1 MFFLVLLSIAPAIF
15 WFWFLFQGKEIKILS
30 LKLLLKVFFFGLF
43 LALVA
48 MFIETKVFS
57 FLPFNYFFTLSGE
70 ELFVGDLKMPIFI
83 FLLTFFFIAPL
94 EEFLKYLFLRRE
106 IFKVKEIDR
115 VIEGIQL
122 GIVLG
127 LGFATIENSFYFVRA
142 GSNVLTLASLF
153 YFRFFLST
161 LAHVIYSGM
170 LGYYLALAKFHKL
183 YQGFF
188 QKRGLIT
195 IILLHGFFNFS
206 LLTQAFSYTIG
217 VVIIAFVVLM
227 KWMIDRRDFETY
239 IIKKKLP
246 ISAPLFSS
254 KAEIDT
260 FLTKEKFSFGEI
272 KALSFCPRCLSIK
285 KVGERTCP
293 YCGMRFD

>member
-1 MFFLVLLSIAPAIF
+1 
-15 WFWFLFQGKEIKILS
+15 
-30 LKLLLKVFFFGLF
+30 
-43 LALVA
+43 
-48 MFIETKVFS
+48 
-57 FLPFNYFFTLSGE
+57 
-70 ELFVGDLKMPIFI
+70 
-83 FLLTFFFIAPL
+83 
-94 EEFLKYLFLRRE
+94 
-106 IFKVKEIDR
+106 
-115 VIEGIQL
+115 
-122 GIVLG
+122 
-127 LGFATIENSFYFVRA
+127 
-142 GSNVLTLASLF
+142 
-153 YFRFFLST
+153 
-161 LAHVIYSGM
+161 
-170 LGYYLALAKFHKL
+170 LAKFHKL

-188 QKRGLIT
+188 LKRGLIT
-195 IILLHGFFNFS
+195 VILLHGFFNFS

-254 KAEIDT
+254 KTEIDT